1 MTRRLTALTS
11 VIIVT
16 VLILDQIIKFL
27 IKTRFYLGEDMEIF
41 PWFHL
46 LFVENNGMAFGMTIG
61 SKLVLTLF
69 RVVVVSLLCVYLYKV
84 CRIPRISTGYVVC
97 LAFIIAG
104 AAGNIIDCLFYGVLF
119 NNPWPP
125 QTAQFLPAGGGYAP
139 LCMGKVVD
147 MFFFP
152 LFSWTWPAW
161 MPGVGGE
168 RFLFFQPVFN
178 LADAAISCGIIVMI
192 LFYHK
197 YIQSPAA
204 LRASLDPSAEHTD
217 GARE

>member
-1 MTRRLTALTS
+1 MTRRLTALTT
-11 VIIVT
+11 VIIIT

-69 RVVVVSLLCVYLYKV
+69 RLVVVSLLCVYLYKV

-97 LAFIIAG
+97 LSFIIAG
-104 AAGNIIDCLFYGVLF
+104 AVGNIIDCLFYGVLF

-152 LFSWTWPAW
+152 LVSWTWPSW

-168 RFLFFQPVFN
+168 SFLFFQPVFN

-197 YIQSPAA
+197 YILSPAA
-204 LRASLDPSAEHTD
+204 LRAALDPADHDKTD
-217 GARE
+217 SND